1 MTPTKVETET
11 YNAILSKIV
20 ESDIDDDFLKD
31 FPSVQPSGN
40 GNSQTQTFPPE
51 LEAALED
58 DIQAAQYINNL
69 KKRFEAWK
77 VAGLTDAV
85 QRAMELLNEDGL
97 SSGKTGEEDDDTDG
111 RLVQIF
117 DDLEF

>member
-1 MTPTKVETET
+1 MTPTKVETDT
-11 YNAILSKIV
+11 YTILNKII

-31 FPSVQPSGN
+31 FPSVQLPGN
-40 GNSQTQTFPPE
+40 GNSQTQAFPPE

-58 DIQAAQYINNL
+58 DIQAAQYISNL
-69 KKRFEAWK
+69 KKRIEAWK
-77 VAGLTDAV
+77 ATGLTDAM

-97 SSGKTGEEDDDTDG
+97 SSGKAGEDDDDTDG

-117 DDLEF
+117 HDLAF

>member
-1 MTPTKVETET
+1 MTPTKVETDT
-11 YNAILSKIV
+11 YSALINKIV

-31 FPSVQPSGN
+31 FPSVQLPGN
-40 GNSQTQTFPPE
+40 GNSQTQAFPPE

-58 DIQAAQYINNL
+58 DIQAAQYISNL
-69 KKRFEAWK
+69 KKRIEAWK
-77 VAGLTDAV
+77 ATGLTDAM

-97 SSGKTGEEDDDTDG
+97 SSGKAGEDDDDTDG

-117 DDLEF
+117 HDLAF